1 MQFSEESSQRTTLGV
16 CGGGYEVLIT
26 ARILETATEIS
37 SKIDDIRQ
45 RIHRYPELAY
55 EEVQTSRLISD
66 TLENMGIPFEVGTC
80 ETGVIG
86 MIRGNAGVDASRHQ
100 CNAVHNKVVALRADM
115 DALPIMEKTNRPY
128 SSRRSSL
135 MHACGHDGHVAI
147 LLGAAMIL
155 SRLRH
160 ELSGD
165 VKLIFQPGE
174 EAGDAAGR
182 MINEGVLRDPTVSHI
197 FAVHLWPEL
206 AVGRIGIHYGSAMAG
221 AVAFNIKI
229 RGQAGHC
236 GMPHETIDA
245 LTIATQ
251 IVNMLQ
257 LVVSRQ
263 IDPFDPVVLNVGL
276 LRSGYRR
283 NVVAEDAEIS
293 GTIRTLKEQTMNRV
307 CRSIEK
313 ITAGVCDALGGEYQ
327 LCYPARVSPTVN
339 DDFCTKIAESAAQ
352 ELFGNGSVECL
363 RNPNMTSEDFSSYL
377 NVIPGAFVKVGTRDD
392 AKGYIHP
399 LHSPKFDFGVEP
411 MVKGAALL
419 AYIAYKTLE
428 IAC

>member
-1 MQFSEESSQRTTLGV
+1 MITTK
-16 CGGGYEVLIT
+16 
-26 ARILETATEIS
+26 ILETAAEIS
-37 SKIDDIRQ
+37 SKIDGIRQ

-55 EEVQTSRLISD
+55 EEVQTSRLIAH
-66 TLENMGIPFEVGTC
+66 TLENIGIPFEVGIC

-86 MIRGNAGVDASRHQ
+86 MIHGNCAVDTSPHR
-100 CNAVHNKVVALRADM
+100 CNAEGNKVVGLRADM

-128 SSRRSSL
+128 SSERSGL

-160 ELSGD
+160 EVNGD

-182 MINEGVLRDPTVSHI
+182 MINAGVLRDPMVSHI

-206 AVGRIGIHYGSAMAG
+206 AVGQIGVNHGPAMAG
-221 AVAFNIKI
+221 AVAFNIRI

-236 GMPHETIDA
+236 GMPHEAIDA
-245 LTIATQ
+245 LAIATQ
-251 IVNMLQ
+251 LVNMLQ

-283 NVVAEDAEIS
+283 NVVAEEAEIS
-293 GTIRTLKEQTMNRV
+293 GTIRTLKEQTMGRV
-307 CRSIEK
+307 CRNMEK
-313 ITAGVCDALGGEYQ
+313 ITAGVCEALGGEYE

-339 DDFCTKIAESAAQ
+339 DEFCTKIAKSAAQ
-352 ELFGNGSVECL
+352 ELFGNESIELL
-363 RNPNMTSEDFSSYL
+363 RNPNMTAEDFSAYL
-377 NVIPGAFVKVGTRDD
+377 NVIPGAFIKVGTRDD
-392 AKGYIHP
+392 TKGYIHP
-399 LHSPKFDFGVEP
+399 LHSPRFDFGVEA

-428 IAC
+428 ISR

>member
-1 MQFSEESSQRTTLGV
+1 MNCLRV
-16 CGGGYEVLIT
+16 YVGGYVLLIT
-26 ARILETATEIS
+26 TRILKVAAEIS
-37 SKIDDIRQ
+37 SEIADIRQ

-55 EEVQTSRLISD
+55 EEVQTSRLISH
-66 TLENMGIPFEVGTC
+66 TLANIGIPFEAGVC

-86 MIRGNAGVDASRHQ
+86 MIRGNGGIDTPQHQ
-100 CNAVHNKVVALRADM
+100 CNAEGNKVVALRADM
-115 DALPIMEKTNRPY
+115 DALPIMEKTNCPY
-128 SSRRSSL
+128 GSERSGL

-174 EAGDAAGR
+174 EAGDAAGK
-182 MINEGVLRDPTVSHI
+182 MIDAGVLRDPKVSHI

-206 AVGRIGIHYGSAMAG
+206 AVGRIGINYGPAMAG

-229 RGQAGHC
+229 GGQAGHC
-236 GMPHETIDA
+236 GMPHEAIDA

-263 IDPFDPVVLNVGL
+263 SDPFDPVVLNVGL

-283 NVVAEDAEIS
+283 NVVAEEAEIS
-293 GTIRTLKEQTMNRV
+293 GTIRTLKEQTTNRV
-307 CRSIEK
+307 CRSMEK
-313 ITAGVCDALGGEYQ
+313 ITAGVCEALGGEYQ
-327 LCYPARVSPTVN
+327 LCYPAGVSPTIN
-339 DDFCTKIAESAAQ
+339 DEFCAKIAESAAR
-352 ELFGNGSVECL
+352 ELFGNESVQCL
-363 RNPNMTSEDFSSYL
+363 MNPNMTSEDFSAYL
-377 NVIPGAFVKVGTRDD
+377 DVIPGAFIKVGTHDD

-419 AYIAYKTLE
+419 AYVAYKTLE
-428 IAC
+428 LSR

>member
-1 MQFSEESSQRTTLGV
+1 MITTR
-16 CGGGYEVLIT
+16 ISKT
-26 ARILETATEIS
+26 AAEIS

-55 EEVQTSRLISD
+55 EEVQTSRLIAY
-66 TLENMGIPFEVGTC
+66 TLENIGIPFEVGIC
-80 ETGVIG
+80 ETGLVG
-86 MIRGNAGVDASRHQ
+86 MIRGNRGFDTSQHRG
-100 CNAVHNKVVALRADM
+100 NSEGNRVVALRADM

-128 SSRRSSL
+128 SSERPDL

-155 SRLRH
+155 SRLRC

-174 EAGDAAGR
+174 EYGDAAER
-182 MINEGVLRDPTVSHI
+182 MISAGVLQDPRVSCI

-206 AVGRIGIHYGSAMAG
+206 PVGQIGIHYGSAMAG
-221 AVAFNIKI
+221 AVAFNIRI

-283 NVVAEDAEIS
+283 NVVAEEAEIS
-293 GTIRTLKEQTMNRV
+293 GTIRTLKDQTMSRV
-307 CRSIEK
+307 CRNMEK
-313 ITAGVCDALGGEYQ
+313 ITAGVCNALGGEYQ

-339 DDFCTKIAESAAQ
+339 DEFCAKIAESAAQ
-352 ELFGNGSVECL
+352 ELFGNESVELL
-363 RNPNMTSEDFSSYL
+363 RNPNMTAEDFSAYL
-377 NVIPGAFVKVGTRDD
+377 NVIPGAFIKVGTRDD
-392 AKGYIHP
+392 TKGYIHP
-399 LHSPKFDFGVEP
+399 LHSPRFDFGAEP

-419 AYIAYKTLE
+419 AYAAYKTLE
-428 IAC
+428 ISR